1 MSCRT
6 SVYIVAS
13 ALLALSSCGEA
24 PKAPDPATP
33 GLSAPTGPY
42 YDVHRF
48 LDGQVG
54 LLNARHM
61 GATKQT
67 SLHDNAYEQATVPE
81 VKWAD
86 ELQIFYQADIN
97 KAALRG
103 AYVLDSL
110 VVPGQGLRRTY
121 TLRPG
126 FPHASVLRLAV
137 SGPLIGF
144 PERIEAQIRQDNTLF
159 YAAKSLDMHFEGGQL
174 RAYQVRGVQKLV
186 LFDSLR
192 FSMSARVL

>member
-1 MSCRT
+1 MSC
-6 SVYIVAS
+6 SSYFFLGG
-13 ALLALSSCGEA
+13 ALLALGGCDGGSRPADPSA
-24 PKAPDPATP
+24 P
-33 GLSAPTGPY
+33 GISAPTGPY
-42 YDVHRF
+42 YDVRRF

-67 SLHDNAYEQATVPE
+67 SLRDNAYEQATVPE
-81 VKWAD
+81 IKWAD

-103 AYVLDSL
+103 AYILDSL

-137 SGPLIGF
+137 SGPLVGF
-144 PERIEAQIRQDNTLF
+144 PQRIEAQIRQNNTLF
-159 YAAKSLDMHFEGGQL
+159 YSAKSLDMHFEGGQL
-174 RAYQVRGVQKLV
+174 RTYQVRGVQKLV

-192 FSMSARVL
+192 FNMSARVL